1 MHEAIG
7 YCCFCHNSKSYMYF
21 STARKMAYVTDVK
34 VISGSHE
41 QISPSYDYTKID
53 VDLNAGAWGKY
64 IYLCYKSGERDDAI
78 TGLQVS
84 VCLVE
89 STACTYRVEW
99 TLHTELVALL
109 AHPPSSLYVVE

>member
-1 MHEAIG
+1 MD
-7 YCCFCHNSKSYMYF
+7 FP
-21 STARKMAYVTDVK
+21 TACKMAYVTDVK

-64 IYLCYKSGERDDAI
+64 IYICYKSGERDDAI

-84 VCLVE
+84 GCQ
-89 STACTYRVEW
+89 
-99 TLHTELVALL
+99 
-109 AHPPSSLYVVE
+109 